1 MSSFHIHAI
10 KAFDDNYIWAI
21 SADQH
26 AIIIDPGSADEVISY
41 LNAHQLTPVA
51 ILITHHHHDHIGGV
65 DKLMSLYKDCTL
77 YAHSQHGLTD
87 AVIVDEGSQLH
98 IMGLDFTVQMS
109 AGHTDSH
116 LSYLVQMDG
125 VMRVFCG
132 DTLFSGGCGRVFEGT
147 MAQMHSALARFAA
160 LPDNTRVCCA
170 HEYTVSN
177 LKFAREAEPD
187 NPDLVAYQRHCEALR
202 AQGLPTLPSTI
213 GLEKKVNPFLRGDLA
228 TFTTLRQWKN
238 QYR

>member
-1 MSSFHIHAI
+1 MMKLMPLPAL
-10 KAFDDNYIWAI
+10 ADNYIWLLHDGA
-21 SADQH
+21 H
-26 AIIIDPGSADEVISY
+26 ALVIDPGDAQPVLDALQRERV
-41 LNAHQLTPVA
+41 QLQGIVV
-51 ILITHHHHDHIGGV
+51 THHHNDHINGV
-65 DKLMSLYKDCTL
+65 DTL
-77 YAHSQHGLTD
+77 RRATGARVLGAPTSTGL
-87 AVIVDEGSQLH
+87 VDGQRFELLGLH
-98 IMGLDFTVQMS
+98 FTVL
-109 AGHTDSH
+109 AVPGHTLDH
-116 LSYLVQMDG
+116 LAYYVEIPDDAPIL
-125 VMRVFCG
+125 FCG

-147 MAQMHSALARFAA
+147 MPQMHHALARFAT

-177 LKFAREAEPD
+177 LKFAREADPD

-213 GLEKKVNPFLRGDLA
+213 GLEKKINPFLRGDLA

>member
-1 MSSFHIHAI
+1 MMKLMPLPAL
-10 KAFDDNYIWAI
+10 ADNYIWMLHNGTQALV
-21 SADQH
+21 
-26 AIIIDPGSADEVISY
+26 IDPGDAQPVLESLQRERV
-41 LNAHQLTPVA
+41 QLQA
-51 ILITHHHHDHIGGV
+51 IVVTHHHNDHIAGV
-65 DKLMSLYKDCTL
+65 DILRRATGARVLGSST
-77 YAHSQHGLTD
+77 STGL
-87 AVIVDEGSQLH
+87 VDGQRLELLGVS
-98 IMGLDFTVQMS
+98 FTVF
-109 AGHTDSH
+109 AVPGHTLDH
-116 LSYLVQMDG
+116 LAYYAEIPNDDPIL
-125 VMRVFCG
+125 FCG